1 MDRKRYTLVVKEVK
15 GKVMFTSTQVSKYI
29 MYLCDENNIELSA
42 GRLQIILFLLQ
53 RYYCDFHCE
62 RLISDPCYACVG
74 PVFDDVDVLYPDR
87 NAIVKSES
95 FAKEKQP
102 PRKYQSKIK
111 MFLSIFFQNNGNK
124 SEFRLIQDIQKDA
137 AFRKAR
143 ENKKDNEIY
152 YKYFYEEL
160 QPYDD

>member
-102 PRKYQSKIK
+102 PRKYKSKIK
-111 MFLSIFFQNNGNK
+111 MFDK

>member
-1 MDRKRYTLVVKEVK
+1 
-15 GKVMFTSTQVSKYI
+15 MFTSTQVSKYI

-111 MFLSIFFQNNGNK
+111 MFLSIFFQNNGDK
-124 SEFRLIQDIQKDA
+124 SEFQLIQDIQKDA